1 MICTLRAIAF
11 LALTAIATPAF
22 AAECAATVEAT
33 DAMQFTTRS
42 LIVPA
47 GCKQFSVTLKHTG
60 KLPATAMGHN
70 FVLGRD
76 ADIAGIAADGMKAG
90 AAANFVKPG
99 DRRVIASSAVVGGG
113 QSATVVIPVDR
124 LKTGEAYTYICSFP
138 GHFVIMR
145 GTLVLMHRAPER

>member
-1 MICTLRAIAF
+1 MICQLRATAF
-11 LALTAIATPAF
+11 LALIVIATPAL

-33 DAMQFTTRS
+33 DAMQFTTTT

-60 KLPATAMGHN
+60 KLPATTMGHN

-90 AAANFVKPG
+90 AAASFVKPG
-99 DRRVIASSAVVGGG
+99 DPRVIASSRVVGGG
-113 QSATVVIPVDR
+113 QSATVAIPVDR
-124 LKTGEAYTYICSFP
+124 LKAGEAYTYICSFP
-138 GHFVIMR
+138 GHFAIMR
-145 GTLVLMHRAPER
+145 GTLKLAG